1 MECNNNDNNIEKKS
15 NTIETLKCILSN
27 NKNKNNQSYFEDR
40 PIREN
45 HEYNMPMEGGKENQF
60 DLEKYVKS
68 NFAEI
73 FEKINELNK
82 MATHLVKQNEKIV
95 VL

>member
-1 MECNNNDNNIEKKS
+1 
-15 NTIETLKCILSN
+15 
-27 NKNKNNQSYFEDR
+27 
-40 PIREN
+40 
-45 HEYNMPMEGGKENQF
+45 MEGGKENQF

>member
-1 MECNNNDNNIEKKS
+1 MNKPLAEKGNNS
-15 NTIETLKCILSN
+15 TIEALKSILSN
-27 NKNKNNQSYFEDR
+27 NKNKNNQSYLEDR
-40 PIREN
+40 PIKEQN
-45 HEYNMPMEGGKENQF
+45 DFCKENNQNF

-82 MATHLVKQNEKIV
+82 MATHLVKQNEKNVEYYMNLI
-95 VL
+95 

>member
-1 MECNNNDNNIEKKS
+1 MKELHYNNNNIQYL
-15 NTIETLKCILSN
+15 NET
-27 NKNKNNQSYFEDR
+27 
-40 PIREN
+40 
-45 HEYNMPMEGGKENQF
+45 KENQNF

-82 MATHLVKQNEKIV
+82 MATHLVKQNEKISV
-95 VL
+95 QNLQNYNVLNNFL

>member
-1 MECNNNDNNIEKKS
+1 VDKGNN
-15 NTIETLKCILSN
+15 NTIEGILSYK
-27 NKNKNNQSYFEDR
+27 KNKINHSYLEER
-40 PIREN
+40 PIKEQ
-45 HEYNMPMEGGKENQF
+45 HEFCKEINQNF

-82 MATHLVKQNEKIV
+82 MATHLVKQNEKNV
-95 VL
+95 KF